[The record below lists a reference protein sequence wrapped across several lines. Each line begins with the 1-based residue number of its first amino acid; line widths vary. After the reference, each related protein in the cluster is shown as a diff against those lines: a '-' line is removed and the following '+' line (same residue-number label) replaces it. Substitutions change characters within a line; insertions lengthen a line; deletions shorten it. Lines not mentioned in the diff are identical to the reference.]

1 MTSVVR
7 PCCVR
12 PQSTGLAPSRRRR
25 RSERPFG
32 LPEPLPTSASGYG
45 LNEIDAS
52 NYEETPMICEAV
64 RPRLPW
70 GTKKTPGVTGRVRK
84 TEGRVE
90 GLSVGPTFLLLTDAC

>member
-1 MTSVVR
+1 LRKLRVR
-7 PCCVR
+7 PPHTLASFWEDHELCV
-12 PQSTGLAPSRRRR
+12 PYLF
-25 RSERPFG
+25 PFSG
-32 LPEPLPTSASGYG
+32 AFSGYG